1 MLAVV
6 GKGDGE
12 HFATSA
18 FTLQHDARILH
29 GQAGADVAVD
39 PLHFSAFVGHAALSH
54 EVKDIGRPI
63 LHGDVLDLGVLQCDQ
78 LDHCAVER
86 SGFELRRS
94 AAFHVGDLGVFVGDN
109 ERALELSEVFCVDP
123 EVSLQGL
130 LELHA
135 LGHVDEAAARESG
148 AIQRREFVVGSRD
161 DFAEVGAEDL
171 RVFGEALGRTDEDD
185 ALLFEVFLHAGVGGF
200 GVELRFH
207 AGEEFTLLLGDAET
221 LERFLHIVGHIVPGA
236 GGHLPF
242 GEVIADLV
250 EIDILQVR
258 VRPVGRHGFLLEDFE
273 RLEAKLA
280 NPIRIVF
287 DVADVFDGVFG
298 EANACIEF
306 IVLRILEVSL
316 LGIDLNGLV
325 L

>member
-6 GKGDGE
+6 GESDRE
-12 HFATSA
+12 HFASGA
-18 FTLQHDARILH
+18 FTFQHDARIFH
-29 GQAGADVAVD
+29 GQAGADVTVD
-39 PLHFSAFVGHAALSH
+39 PLYLSAFVGHAALSH

-148 AIQRREFVVGSRD
+148 AIQRREFVVGGRD
-161 DFAEVGAEDL
+161 HFAEVGAEDL

-207 AGEEFTLLLGDAET
+207 AGEELTLLLGDAET
-221 LERFLHIVGHIVPGA
+221 LEGFLHIVGHIVPGA

-258 VRPVGRHGFLLEDFE
+258 VRPVGRHRLFLENLE
-273 RLEAKLA
+273 RLESEFAHPVVVVL
-280 NPIRIVF
+280 NIRNVF
-287 DVADVFDGVFG
+287 DRVLGQTDAGIEFVVFG
-298 EANACIEF
+298 
-306 IVLRILEVSL
+306 ILEVPL
-316 LGIDLNGLV
+316 LGVDAYGFV